1 LGRYTIGLVCTLAL
15 TVGGCA
21 HVGTGTGRLPEG
33 PHARVELS
41 QTPFFAQDA
50 YQCGPAALAMLLVD
64 AGQSVTPD
72 ELVDKVFIPGRRGS
86 LQPELVATARTYDL
100 VPFVIESSLDA
111 LVAEL
116 DEGRP
121 VLVLQNLGLARFPR
135 WHYAVVVGYD
145 RGAGRVILRSGLK
158 RRVEEPLHRF
168 QRTWDGGRRWGLVL
182 LPPGALPAM
191 TDPERLLRAVAPFE
205 ELGRPDLADAAY
217 RSMAARWP
225 DNPAVR
231 FGLAH
236 SQHMLGNLANAEA
249 EYRRLRALAGDHP
262 AVLNNLSIVLLDRG
276 CREAARQE
284 IAAAVA
290 IAAQRGDRGALDM
303 LEQTRSRI
311 EAAPVDRNE
320 AGCPPLAPDTH

>member
-1 LGRYTIGLVCTLAL
+1 MVLVCALAL
-15 TVGGCA
+15 PVGCA
-21 HVGTGTGRLPEG
+21 SVGTGPGSLPEG

-72 ELVDKVFIPGRRGS
+72 GLVEKVYLPARRGS
-86 LQPELVATARTYDL
+86 LQPELVATARLYDL
-100 VPFVIESSLDA
+100 VPFVIEPSLDA
-111 LVAEL
+111 LVAEI
-116 DEGRP
+116 DAGRP
-121 VLVLQNLGLARFPR
+121 VLVLQNLGLARLPR

-145 RGAGRVILRSGLK
+145 RDAVRLILRSGLK
-158 RRVEEPLHRF
+158 QRIEEPLHRF
-168 QRTWDGGRRWGLVL
+168 QRTWDGGQRWGLVL
-182 LPPGALPAM
+182 LPPGALPAR

-205 ELGRPDLADAAY
+205 ELGRPDLAEAAY
-217 RSMAARWP
+217 ASMAARWP

-236 SQHMLGNLANAEA
+236 SQHMLGNLTNAEA

-262 AVLNNLSIVLLDRG
+262 AVLNNLSIVLLERG

-284 IAAAVA
+284 ILAAVT
-290 IAAQRGDRGALDM
+290 IAAERGDRGALDV

-311 EAAPVDRNE
+311 EAAPAAENGS
-320 AGCPPLAPDTH
+320 GCPPLAAGTP